1 MIFDRDAWEQVLQK
15 LEDDQATWVVYT
27 PSQIERGDVGLPD
40 KGLRPWSVPRST
52 GKFLHD
58 LVREM
63 GAERVLELGTSI
75 GYSTLWMAAA
85 LAERDGN
92 VVTIEREPSKYAYA
106 KEQAVACGLDKV
118 VTFHHGEILDVL
130 QKSQEKKWDLVFFD
144 AEKGQY
150 HIYFPIILKQLSEKG
165 ICVFDNIDTHPQKFS
180 KLFELFKTIPELAYL
195 HICHDNGL
203 LLVANSKT
211 VFPSILFQHD
221 TDLDNI

>member
-1 MIFDRDAWEQVLQK
+1 MKFDQEAWKKVLEK
-15 LEDDQATWVVYT
+15 LEQDQETWVVYT

-85 LAERDGN
+85 LAEKGGN

-106 KEQAVACGLDKV
+106 KEQAVACGLDQAI
-118 VTFHHGEILDVL
+118 TFHHGEILDVL

-165 ICVFDNIDTHPQKFS
+165 ICVFDNIDTHPHKFS
-180 KLFELFKTIPELAYL
+180 KLFELFKTIPNLSYL
-195 HICHDNGL
+195 RIPYDNGL
-203 LLVANSKT
+203 LLVTRNNIQ
-211 VFPSILFQHD
+211 FLSIPF
-221 TDLDNI
+221 TS